1 MSTNLEH
8 DPAFPYVVLFGEYV
22 AAKFPGNAN
31 GKKNAESYAER
42 AAGTLVDTTPL
53 EDGYYYKPGANR
65 MYAVRGAVISH
76 SRMNAGETILVSAHP
91 VKEFMNLVRQGEIQK
106 VGDL

>member
-22 AAKFPGNAN
+22 SAKFPADTN
-31 GKKNAESYAER
+31 GKANAESYAKR
-42 AAGTLVDTTPL
+42 AAGTLIDTTPL

-65 MYAVRGAVISH
+65 MYAVRGAAISH
-76 SRMNAGETILVSAHP
+76 SRMNPGETTLVSAHN
-91 VKEFMNLVRQGEIQK
+91 VKEFMSLVRQGEIRK